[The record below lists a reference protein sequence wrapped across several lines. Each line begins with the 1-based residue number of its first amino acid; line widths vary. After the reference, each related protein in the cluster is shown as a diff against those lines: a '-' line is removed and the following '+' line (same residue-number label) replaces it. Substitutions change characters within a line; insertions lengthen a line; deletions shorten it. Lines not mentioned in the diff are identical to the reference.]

1 MRLTFG
7 IALFALAAA
16 LGVCSAVAKRSGKPM
31 GPTASSLLLWII
43 PPVIGNAVIILSGA
57 ELLSTVGAYIY
68 YIGMDFLMAGVLHF
82 TFVYCRISWPSSLL
96 RNLVYALLLADVVQL
111 LLNPVFHHAFNL
123 VPVEV
128 GGFDYYKLD
137 PLTGQ
142 SFHRLVDYGIL
153 AGILGIFAVK
163 TVRSP
168 RLQTERYSVILITI
182 LVVTGW
188 ETAYIFSGT
197 PIDRSMFGFGVF
209 GLLIFYFSLYYR
221 PMRLLDR
228 MLGGVVSE
236 QPDAM
241 YFFDPNQ
248 RCIWMNAAGEKL
260 LHMEGQDPAGAGNAL
275 AKKFGNRHPGEDSW
289 SDQVLTNGEDGP
301 QVCRLSKRPL
311 LDSSRR
317 MNGFYIT
324 VRDETEEQRAMEQK
338 LYNARHDRLTGLYNR
353 DYFYEAARE
362 LLEKHPEKEYLVV
375 YADISDFKMIND
387 IYGTGFGDF
396 ALQRVAD
403 WVAEDIPEESVCG
416 RLGGDTFGVCL
427 PEDGFDQERTERKL
441 SDFLV
446 DDGTTKHH
454 LLIHIGVY
462 RVTDREMDI
471 SVMFDRAHM
480 ALSTVKDE
488 YHITTAWYDEEMR
501 NRVLWNRRISAELKD
516 ALWQGQIRPWLQPI
530 VDRNGK
536 TVGAEALVRWVHP
549 IDGIRPPASFI
560 PVFERNG
567 MIADVDLHMWRCCCS
582 ILQRWQREGDD
593 RFISVNISP
602 KDFQFLDVGKELTGL
617 VREYGILPEKL
628 RLEITETVMM
638 TSQEQ
643 RMETLA
649 KLREDGFIIE
659 MDDFGSGYSSL
670 NMLKDMPVDVL
681 KIDMAFLRRAKD
693 TGGRGKTI
701 VREIIALAR
710 ELGIVSLTEGVE
722 TEEQYDQLQ
731 AMGCQMYQGY
741 FFAKP
746 MPPEDFEKQFGAAG

>member
-7 IALFALAAA
+7 IMLFALAAV
-16 LGVCSAVAKRSGKPM
+16 LGVCSVVAKRSGKPM

-43 PPVIGNAVIILSGA
+43 PPVIGNAIIILSGT
-57 ELLSTVGAYIY
+57 ELLSTIGAYIY

-82 TFVYCRISWPSSLL
+82 TFRYCRITWPSMLL
-96 RNLVYALLLADVVQL
+96 RDLVYALLLADVIQL
-111 LLNPVFHHAFNL
+111 LLNPFFHHAFNL

-128 GGFDYYKLD
+128 NGFDYYKLE
-137 PLTGQ
+137 PLLGQ
-142 SFHRLVDYGIL
+142 TFHRLVDYGIL
-153 AGILGIFAVK
+153 AGILAVFAVK

-168 RLQTERYSVILITI
+168 RLQTERYSVILVTI
-182 LVVTGW
+182 LVVTAW

-228 MLGGVVSE
+228 MLGGVISE

-248 RCIWMNAAGEKL
+248 RCIWMNEAGAKL
-260 LHMEGQDPAGAGNAL
+260 LHMEENDLAGVGNAL
-275 AKKFGNRHPGEDSW
+275 AKRFGNRHPGEDSW
-289 SDQVLTNGEDGP
+289 SDQVITKGKDGT

-311 LDSSRR
+311 LDNNRK
-317 MNGFYIT
+317 MTGFYIT
-324 VRDETEEQRAMEQK
+324 VRDETEERAAMEQK
-338 LYNARHDRLTGLYNR
+338 LYNARHGRLTGLYNR
-353 DYFYEAARE
+353 DYLYERTRE
-362 LLEKHPEKEYLVV
+362 LLEKNPEKNYLII

-387 IYGTGFGDF
+387 VYGYSFGDF
-396 ALQRVAD
+396 ALQRVAE
-403 WVAEDIPEESVCG
+403 WVSEEISENSVCG

-427 PEDGFDQERTERKL
+427 PEEEFDQKRTERKL
-441 SDFLV
+441 SDFPV
-446 DDGTTKHH
+446 DDGTTRHH
-454 LLIHIGVY
+454 LLIHIGIY
-462 RVTDREMDI
+462 RVTNRETDV

-480 ALSTVKDE
+480 AVSTIKEE
-488 YHITTAWYDEEMR
+488 YHITAAWYDEEMR
-501 NRVLWNRRISAELKD
+501 NQVLWNRQISAELKD
-516 ALWQGQIRPWLQPI
+516 AIWQGQIRPWLQPI

-536 TVGAEALVRWVHP
+536 TIGAEALVRWVHP
-549 IDGIRPPASFI
+549 KDGIRPPSSFI

-567 MIADVDLHMWRCCCS
+567 MIADIDRHMWRCCCS
-582 ILQRWQREGDD
+582 ILRKWQKEGDE

-602 KDFQFLDVGKELTGL
+602 KDFKFLDVGEELIRM
-617 VREYGILPEKL
+617 VREFGVEPRKL

-638 TSQEQ
+638 TNQEQ
-643 RMETLA
+643 RMETLES
-649 KLREDGFIIE
+649 LRKNGFIIE

-681 KIDMAFLRRAKD
+681 KIDMAFLRKAAD
-693 TGGRGKTI
+693 IGGRGKTI
-701 VREIIALAR
+701 VREIINLAR
-710 ELGIVSLTEGVE
+710 ELDIISLTEGVE
-722 TEEQYDQLQ
+722 TKDQYDQLQ

-746 MPPEDFEKQFGAAG
+746 MPLEDFEKQFGAAG